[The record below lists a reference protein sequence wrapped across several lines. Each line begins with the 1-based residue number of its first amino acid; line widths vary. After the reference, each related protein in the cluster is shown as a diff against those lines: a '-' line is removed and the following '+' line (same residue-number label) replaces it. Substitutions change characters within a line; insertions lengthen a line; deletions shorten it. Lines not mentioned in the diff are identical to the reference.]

1 MSPGSSSGRRTPR
14 EGGETRRTSRYEFSK
29 VTVTFESGDG
39 TCEGWLYRPDRPAE
53 PPVIAMAPGLGGER
67 RFGLQRY
74 AERFAEH
81 GYAALAFD
89 YRGFDGS
96 TGHPRNLVSPE
107 RQLADVRA
115 ATERLRDADGV
126 DASRLVLWGA
136 SLGGGHVLR
145 AAAEDVNPRAV
156 LTVAPIVDGRAT
168 LRADGT
174 GRLLKGVA
182 AGVRDSVQ
190 SLVAG
195 PKTIPVVGD
204 PGDVALMTGP
214 GATAAFETLV
224 PPGAKWK
231 NETPARGF
239 NSLLRYRPTSAASD
253 LGRPTLLVAG
263 TRDEVVPIET
273 VESAAD
279 ELPES
284 TLVRM
289 PTGHFDF
296 FRGDGFEQAV
306 GHQLAFLDSVLD

>member
-1 MSPGSSSGRRTPR
+1 MSHRTR
-14 EGGETRRTSRYEFSK
+14 HATSETRRTSRYEFSK

-39 TCEGWLYRPDRPAE
+39 TCEGWLYRPDRPTD

-67 RFGLQRY
+67 RFGLPRY
-74 AERFAEH
+74 AERFAER

-96 TGHPRNLVSPE
+96 TGRPRNLVSPE
-107 RQLADVRA
+107 RQVADLRA
-115 ATERLRDADGV
+115 AAERLRDADGV

-136 SLGGGHVLR
+136 SLGGGHVLK

-156 LTVAPIVDGRAT
+156 IAVAPVVDARAT
-168 LRADGT
+168 LRADGV

-182 AGVRDSVQ
+182 AGVRDSLQ
-190 SLVAG
+190 SRVRG
-195 PKTIPVVGD
+195 PHTIPVVGD
-204 PGDVALMTGP
+204 PGDVALVTGP
-214 GATAAFETLV
+214 GARAAFETLV
-224 PPGAKWK
+224 PPETDWR
-231 NETPARGF
+231 NETPARSF
-239 NSLLRYRPTSAASD
+239 NSLLRYRPVSSASD
-253 LGRPTLLVAG
+253 LGRPTLLLAG
-263 TRDEVVPIET
+263 TRDEVVPFDT
-273 VESAAD
+273 VENAAS

-306 GHQLAFLDSVLD
+306 GHQVAFLDSILR

>member
-1 MSPGSSSGRRTPR
+1 MSSGSSSSRRTR
-14 EGGETRRTSRYEFSK
+14 QGASETRRASRYEFSK

-39 TCEGWLYRPDRPAE
+39 LCEGWLYRPDRPAN

-67 RFGLQRY
+67 RFGLPRY

-81 GYAALAFD
+81 GYAAFAFD

-96 TGHPRNLVSPE
+96 TGRPRNLISPE

-115 ATERLRDADGV
+115 AAERLHDADGV

-156 LTVAPIVDGRAT
+156 VAVAPMVDGRAT

-190 SLVAG
+190 SLVGG
-195 PKTIPVVGD
+195 PHTIPVVGD
-204 PGDVALMTGP
+204 PGDVALVTGP
-214 GATAAFETLV
+214 GAKAAFETLV
-224 PPGAKWK
+224 PPGTEWE
-231 NETPARGF
+231 NETPARAF
-239 NSLLRYRPTSAASD
+239 NSLLRYRPASAASD

-263 TRDEVVPIET
+263 TRDEVVP
-273 VESAAD
+273 VESVEATAD
-279 ELPES
+279 DLPES

-289 PTGHFDF
+289 PTGHFDA

-306 GHQLAFLDSVLD
+306 GHQLAFLDSVL

>member
-1 MSPGSSSGRRTPR
+1 MSPRTR
-14 EGGETRRTSRYEFSK
+14 HDTSETRRASRYEFSK

-39 TCEGWLYRPDRPAE
+39 TCEGWLYRPDRPTN
-53 PPVIAMAPGLGGER
+53 PPVVAMAPGLGGER
-67 RFGLQRY
+67 RFGLPRY

-96 TGHPRNLVSPE
+96 TGHPRELISPE
-107 RQLADVRA
+107 RQVADLRA

-136 SLGGGHVLR
+136 SLGGGHVIK

-156 LTVAPIVDGRAT
+156 IAVAPVVDARAM

-182 AGVRDSVQ
+182 AGLRDSVQ
-190 SLVAG
+190 SRLRG
-195 PKTIPVVGD
+195 PHTISVMGD
-204 PGDVALMTGP
+204 PGDVALATGP
-214 GATAAFETLV
+214 GARAAFETLV
-224 PPGAKWK
+224 PADVDWR
-231 NETPARGF
+231 NETPARAF

-263 TRDEVVPIET
+263 TRDEVVPVET
-273 VESAAD
+273 VESTAS

-296 FRGDGFEQAV
+296 FRGDGFEQAA
-306 GHQLAFLDSVLD
+306 GHQLAFLDTVLR